1 MNLGG
6 DFRPSRTCSPTVISG
21 DRIEEANHK
30 AIRCSDIAPAGEL
43 SHTLYRKMDGAAG
56 MNSKTAEYGMKAKIS
71 MAAVLLLAGALAGCF
86 GNEKDPPAK
95 PEISRDALPEGRV
108 ITPNNRCGQ
117 GFSWCEKQG
126 KCVKPLALLKGRDIH
141 ALKKIFEQECGTPK

>member
-1 MNLGG
+1 MTVPMNLKMA
-6 DFRPSRTCSPTVISG
+6 SVAATSVI
-21 DRIEEANHK
+21 A
-30 AIRCSDIAPAGEL
+30 L
-43 SHTLYRKMDGAAG
+43 TTGA
-56 MNSKTAEYGMKAKIS
+56 
-71 MAAVLLLAGALAGCF
+71 
-86 GNEKDPPAK
+86 AK

-141 ALKKIFEQECGTPK
+141 DLKKIFEQECGSPR